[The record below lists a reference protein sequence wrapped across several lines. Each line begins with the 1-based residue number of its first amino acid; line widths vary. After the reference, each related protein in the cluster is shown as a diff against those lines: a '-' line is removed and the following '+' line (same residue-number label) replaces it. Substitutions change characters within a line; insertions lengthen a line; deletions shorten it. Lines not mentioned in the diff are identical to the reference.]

1 MLKKFT
7 IYKMHAII
15 LFLQTSAPKR
25 TQVLNCMWY
34 WTLFAIKVVKKYN
47 QTKIYFCKSNNRFL
61 HTEYLN
67 FTY

>member
-7 IYKMHAII
+7 IYKMHAIF

-34 WTLFAIKVVKKYN
+34 WTLFAIKVVKKI
-47 QTKIYFCKSNNRFL
+47 QSNKNLFL
-61 HTEYLN
+61 
-67 FTY
+67 